1 MKAHEQ
7 RQYDALRTVDDFIVA
22 NASAVGALAESE
34 GSKQVGSAIS
44 TINMLTN
51 DQASADLNMDGL
63 VSRKRAISAELKA
76 QHMQPIA
83 TFARA
88 KLRGVPD
95 LAALTRATRT
105 LEGAPLV
112 WAARGMAT
120 AAAPYVDAFV
130 RGGFPPDVIT
140 QLASPATALDDAM
153 RERKNTKVGR
163 VGATR
168 GIREQLLSGREGVA
182 MLHAV
187 ISRQFAKDARFIAAW
202 SSARRVSGKVGAL
215 RFTGSSAAAGIIPPN
230 TATTPT
236 PAAAVG
242 RGTAAQVATAA

>member
-88 KLRGVPD
+88 KLRGAPD

-140 QLASPATALDDAM
+140 QLASAATALDDAM

-187 ISRQFAKDARFIAAW
+187 ISRQFAKDPRFLAAW

-215 RFTGSSAAAGIIPPN
+215 RSTGSSAAGIIPPN

-236 PAAAVG
+236 PVAAAG